1 MLMTA
6 SLAARAL
13 PLWIGAALLLTGCTS
28 PSSESAPDAGEP
40 PSFEAQTDADFLTGG
55 VWNDG
60 QAEVAFYRVQRSHDQ
75 YDRPNVQTFMVGTYL
90 VKHRFSP
97 EAMSK
102 VTDGSGVSAFKSALF
117 YELESGSYQYKRNW
131 VVNARQSDL
140 RPIKH
145 SFTSF
150 DWCSNQYREWA
161 FHPDGT
167 VERRMRSDDYGN
179 THRTF
184 EGTKAA
190 VPPALLPL
198 LVRSL
203 LFDGQDMQSVDVLKR
218 DGSTV
223 PAAARIEGTETVDTP
238 AGEIEAERIR
248 VTYEGTVPSMI
259 AEETPGPETYWRG
272 MGEERRLV
280 KVAGEGY
287 TMTLVEHLRTP
298 YWQENL
304 WPRLERVSERP

>member
-6 SLAARAL
+6 SFAARL
-13 PLWIGAALLLTGCTS
+13 WPLWVGAALLLASCSTS
-28 PSSESAPDAGEP
+28 ASEPDSAAGEP
-40 PSFEAQTDADFLTGG
+40 PSFEAQTDADFLTSD

-60 QAEVAFYRVQRSHDQ
+60 QAEVAFYRVRRDRDQ
-75 YDRPNVQTFMVGTYL
+75 YDRPNEQTFTVGTYL

-97 EAMSK
+97 EEMSK
-102 VTDGSGVSAFKSALF
+102 GTDGSGVSAFKSALF

-140 RPIKH
+140 RPIKQ

-161 FHPDGT
+161 FRPDGS
-167 VERRMRSDDYGN
+167 VEYRMRSDDYGN
-179 THRTF
+179 THRTL
-184 EGTKAA
+184 GGVQTA
-190 VPPALLPL
+190 VPSALMPL

-203 LFDGQDMQSVDVLKR
+203 SFADQDAQSVDVLHN

-223 PAAARIEGTETVDTP
+223 PATARIEGTETVDTP
-238 AGEIEAERIR
+238 AGVIEAERIR
-248 VTYEGTVPSMI
+248 VTYEGPVPSMI
-259 AEETPGPETYWRG
+259 AEETQGPETYWRG
-272 MGEERRLV
+272 TGQERRLV

-304 WPRLERVSERP
+304 WPRLERISERP